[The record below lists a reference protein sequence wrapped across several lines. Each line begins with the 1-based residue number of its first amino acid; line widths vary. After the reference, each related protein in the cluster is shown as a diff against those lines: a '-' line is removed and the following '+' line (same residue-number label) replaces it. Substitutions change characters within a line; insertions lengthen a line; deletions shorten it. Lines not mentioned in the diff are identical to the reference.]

1 MHKFSYILLIIFIS
15 CSSAPQIRYDGQ
27 FTEEGVYD
35 GTGKITFSN
44 DESWYGEFQNGVPY
58 NGKGILYFYPGK
70 FIKGV
75 KNGDGEYYFP
85 KGDKYI
91 GEIKNGQKTGK
102 GLLFFFV
109 DQSSYDGFFEDDKRN
124 GKGTITFM
132 NGSSYEGNWKDDLA
146 DGPGKIHFING
157 EMYEG
162 EWKENYAHGKG
173 KYVTVDGIVYSG
185 MFIEGKINYSGE
197 VRYTADQDFT
207 QEGELFYRHGIDI
220 EPISLLRDEL
230 FEKN

>member
-75 KNGDGEYYFP
+75 KNGDGQYYFP

-109 DQSSYDGFFEDDKRN
+109 DQSSYDCFFEGYFFRHLFSLSNNFKIIIIIIYCCIV
-124 GKGTITFM
+124 TIY
-132 NGSSYEGNWKDDLA
+132 N
-146 DGPGKIHFING
+146 
-157 EMYEG
+157 
-162 EWKENYAHGKG
+162 
-173 KYVTVDGIVYSG
+173 
-185 MFIEGKINYSGE
+185 
-197 VRYTADQDFT
+197 
-207 QEGELFYRHGIDI
+207 
-220 EPISLLRDEL
+220 
-230 FEKN
+230 